1 MCPTN
6 SRETAPTEGEKEM
19 RQLVILLAVMA
30 TALLLG
36 AGVAF
41 AQTIIGDAGDN
52 RLVGTSG
59 ADFIS
64 GKEGDDTLYGK
75 KKNDELRGKEGNDT
89 LYGGPGDDIL
99 KGGPGNDILYAGQDN
114 DQLRPGSGNDEVYGG
129 AGNDVLYMRDG
140 ETDVGDCG
148 PGTDT
153 AVTFE
158 SIDQPAPGTEPYA
171 NCERIGT
178 PIEP

>member
-6 SRETAPTEGEKEM
+6 SRVTAQTEGEKEM
-19 RQLVILLAVMA
+19 RQLVILLVVMA
-30 TALLLG
+30 TALMLG

-41 AQTIIGDAGDN
+41 AQTIVGDAGDN

-75 KKNDELRGKEGNDT
+75 ERNDELRGKEGNDT
-89 LYGGPGDDIL
+89 
-99 KGGPGNDILYAGQDN
+99 LYAGQDN

-153 AVTFE
+153 VVTYE
-158 SIDQPAPGTEPYA
+158 SIDQPAPGSEP
-171 NCERIGT
+171 
-178 PIEP
+178 